1 MSPVTDTSSRHGECR
16 VASIG
21 RLVRRL
27 SVALLLLLPFLFA
40 GSPAQAQTPSLL
52 DTFRIVNTTAPLGD
66 TFDLEFYIRNVDTI
80 GAYTMRFRYDPTAIE
95 PCTTRSGGNLNIVA
109 TRLHRPFVD
118 QCSGTSFMFNG
129 SIPSTGVATCVFTD
143 MCLST
148 VDAYFPSRG
157 IAVRMQWR
165 VTPGATPQTTAITF
179 EEDPNY
185 PPSYNTM
192 TDMWGGNFKR
202 PVETNGAVTITGGGP
217 EPHAP
222 TIPPLNSPLSVN
234 QGDLLTFNVTAT
246 DPDGDSLRLLAFNLP
261 TGAQFTPANP
271 VRGQAAVTGTF
282 RWTPNFAQSGSY
294 VVSFQATDAGGLVS
308 TVRNV
313 TINVNEVARDLLFT
327 TSVPGQ
333 EPQGGVPGA
342 TGVVIPIDLT
352 TVQTAYGVQFDL
364 VYDPTVF
371 VPTALQPADKLT
383 GFTVYDNLGVTPGRL
398 RVVTFSLAGDP
409 IGAGSSN
416 VLFNVIGNIAQGAA
430 PGVYDLKFENTWES
444 INPDPNVASVQL
456 ASTDGKVYVDYAGDV
471 NLDGR
476 VDVADVVAVVG
487 YILGDFTFT
496 GRQFG
501 AGDVNHDALLDVFDL
516 VTIINS
522 IFGTQSTNSIPASGG
537 SARVDFVYDA
547 TDGPHGSYRLAAA
560 VPTDVAGAQIEIDY
574 DPHSVAFAAPERLP
588 ASSALML
595 RCRDNG
601 RGRLVAILLYNP
613 ANADS
618 RIRTGSAEILRIP
631 LAATVRNQPGARLSD
646 VKLSDPKA
654 GRIEVTGLESVPRD
668 FTLEQN
674 YPNPFN
680 AATTITFALEGAGR
694 TADTK
699 LEIFN
704 VLGQK
709 VTTLID
715 GPVAPGRHSRVWDGT
730 DRSGTAVA
738 SGLYFY
744 RLTSGNRTEMKKMV
758 LLK

>member
-1 MSPVTDTSSRHGECR
+1 MFPVTDTSSGYGECR
-16 VASIG
+16 VATTG

-27 SVALLLLLPFLFA
+27 SVALLLLLPFLLA
-40 GSPAQAQTPSLL
+40 GSPAQAQTPSTL
-52 DTFRIVNTTAPLGD
+52 DTLRVVNVSTAVADSFTVDVYLRNVDSLGSYNFRIVWDETVIEPLTDTSANGD
-66 TFDLEFYIRNVDTI
+66 TISVELQVVRGVGIWENLSAGMPSPGVLTFLALNWDI
-80 GAYTMRFRYDPTAIE
+80 G
-95 PCTTRSGGNLNIVA
+95 
-109 TRLHRPFVD
+109 D
-118 QCSGTSFMFNG
+118 QAFMPG
-129 SIPSTGVATCVFTD
+129 AGV
-143 MCLST
+143 
-148 VDAYFPSRG
+148 
-157 IAVRMQWR
+157 AVRMNWR
-165 VTPGATPQTTAITF
+165 VVPGVTAQTTSINF
-179 EEDPNY
+179 ENDPAY
-185 PPSYNTM
+185 PASYNTI
-192 TDMWGGNFKR
+192 TDSWARVFKR
-202 PVETNGAVTITGGGP
+202 PVLTNGAVTITGGIPVQG
-217 EPHAP
+217 AP

-271 VRGQAAVTGTF
+271 VRGKIAVTGTF
-282 RWTPNFAQSGSY
+282 RWSPNFAQSGSY
-294 VVSFQATDAGGLVS
+294 VVSFQATDSSGLTS

-327 TSVPGQ
+327 TSVAGQ

-342 TGVVIPIDLT
+342 TEVVIPINLT
-352 TVQTAYGVQFDL
+352 TVQTAYGVQFDF
-364 VYDPTVF
+364 VYDPSVF
-371 VPTALQPADKLT
+371 VPTSLQPTDKLT
-383 GFTVYDNLGVTPGRL
+383 GFTIYDNLGATPGRL

-409 IGAGSSN
+409 IDAGSSN
-416 VLFNVIGNIAQGAA
+416 VLFNVIGNIAQGAT
-430 PGVYDLKFENTWES
+430 PGAYDLKFENTWES
-444 INPDPNVASVQL
+444 INPDPNIASVQL

-516 VTIINS
+516 VIIINS
-522 IFGTQSTNSIPASGG
+522 IFGTQPLNGIPASGG

-547 TDGPHGSYRLAAA
+547 TDGPRGSYRLAAA
-560 VPTDVAGAQIEIDY
+560 VPTDVAGAQIEIEY
-574 DPHSVAFAAPERLP
+574 DPHSMAFAEPERLP

-613 ANADS
+613 QNADS

-631 LAATVRNQPGARLSD
+631 LAATVGNQPGAYLSD
-646 VKLSDPKA
+646 VKLSDPQA

-680 AATTITFALEGAGR
+680 AATTITFALEGTGR
-694 TADTK
+694 TTDTK

-709 VTTLID
+709 VTTLVD
-715 GPVAPGRHSRVWDGT
+715 GPLAPGRHTHVWDGA
-730 DRSGTAVA
+730 DRSGTPVA